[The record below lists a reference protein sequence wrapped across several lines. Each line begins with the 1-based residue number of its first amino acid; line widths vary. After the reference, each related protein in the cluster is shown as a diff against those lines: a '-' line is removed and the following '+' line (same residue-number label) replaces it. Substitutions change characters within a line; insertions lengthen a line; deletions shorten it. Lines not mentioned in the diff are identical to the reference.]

1 MLSFVLFVDFSVPEV
16 ATGKQMKHTI
26 TLSKLVD
33 SSAFN
38 VVGNIWDLRTQLN
51 TIDNF
56 SLVILRHLN
65 AELLHIKAFRWTS
78 RLCGATEQQ
87 HNFSIRQT

>member
-1 MLSFVLFVDFSVPEV
+1 M
-16 ATGKQMKHTI
+16 GKQMKRTV
-26 TLSKLVD
+26 TLRKLVD
-33 SSAFN
+33 SSGFN

-65 AELLHIKAFRWTS
+65 AELLHIKALR
-78 RLCGATEQQ
+78 
-87 HNFSIRQT
+87 